1 MAMNIEI
8 RTDKE
13 IILFDEDSQNRVV
26 IRPYRRNERMWLAIE
41 APQTIRIDHITQGA
55 SGNGDRETN

>member
-13 IILFDEDSQNRVV
+13 IVLFDEDSQNRVV

-41 APQTIRIDHITQGA
+41 APQTIKIDHRSTQGE
-55 SGNGDRETN
+55 SGNGNAGN